1 MTKEKI
7 NFRQARDFTETFNV
21 SIKFLRQNFKMF
33 FKCLIL
39 IAGPFVLMS
48 AIAGAF
54 YQSHA
59 ISMMSLAK
67 LGSNVNAFSRII
79 DQFGWTY
86 AIFIIATIVASLMM
100 VNTVFS
106 FMIIYNEK
114 GPEEITMNEVSTKVI
129 KNIGNVLSIFL
140 SFTFTTILILVVI
153 VGIII
158 GISSGVP
165 ALGILLVFLLVIGL
179 MIVLPP
185 IMWLLSA
192 MYLVK
197 MNEGI
202 SVSESFTKTKDALRG
217 NFWWTWVI
225 FVGAG
230 IAVMIANFAFALP
243 QAAYQ
248 MVLMFTRLKGST
260 DEVSVSFLIVA
271 TVCTF
276 CTTTLYSVMHVISGF
291 HYFSLAEKN
300 DGKGLLERIDE
311 IGTTPTNNVE
321 QHF

>member
-33 FKCLIL
+33 FQCLIL

-140 SFTFTTILILVVI
+140 SFTFTTM
-153 VGIII
+153 
-158 GISSGVP
+158 P
-165 ALGILLVFLLVIGL
+165 
-179 MIVLPP
+179 
-185 IMWLLSA
+185 
-192 MYLVK
+192 
-197 MNEGI
+197 
-202 SVSESFTKTKDALRG
+202 SVSILKVRRLAS
-217 NFWWTWVI
+217 
-225 FVGAG
+225 
-230 IAVMIANFAFALP
+230 
-243 QAAYQ
+243 Q
-248 MVLMFTRLKGST
+248 VLMKSSTSIAPLQTFNSFNGVLKP
-260 DEVSVSFLIVA
+260 
-271 TVCTF
+271 
-276 CTTTLYSVMHVISGF
+276 H
-291 HYFSLAEKN
+291 
-300 DGKGLLERIDE
+300 
-311 IGTTPTNNVE
+311 
-321 QHF
+321 